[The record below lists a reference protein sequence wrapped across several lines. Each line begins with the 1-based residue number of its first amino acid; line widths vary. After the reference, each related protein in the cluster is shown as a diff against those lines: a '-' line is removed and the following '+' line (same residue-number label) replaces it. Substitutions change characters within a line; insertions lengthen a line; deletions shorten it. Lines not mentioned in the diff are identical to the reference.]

1 MLVLTH
7 IPRFVYAL
15 FCSMPGM
22 WKSRHRLL
30 LCWLILLQSVFPGR
44 KTLKELSRW
53 APSRIT
59 DWRFRRLLKAG
70 YWSIHL
76 LLTWWAQEVLAG
88 FPPPA
93 DGTLYLWGDGSE
105 APKRGKKNP
114 VAQKGRKSKHHPWF
128 FGLRFVLLMAQWDVY
143 RIPVGF
149 RLILPKTHPDYEN
162 ENTLFRQMV
171 LAFPPPEWATLVIVG
186 GDAAYSSK
194 ENMKMVRRKDQA
206 DPLRRWGFV
215 FGIARTWKTEE
226 GKHLKDFVNHLPYN
240 RYTRTWIPRLA
251 EGSKSSKKRKTFW
264 IYGKRMRLRHI
275 GDVMMVLSKKGRNYG
290 PKKTKLIVT
299 NLIELTPRQV
309 IIIYQRRW
317 SVELLFWELKSAL
330 GLGQHQV
337 TRKEDRI
344 EKSIGIAILAYLFL
358 LRASPH
364 LIQPGKAWSIFQLQQ
379 DFRMKIITNEVEHT
393 TELKLK
399 KKYAKAS

>member
-7 IPRFVYAL
+7 MPRFVYAL
-15 FCSMPGM
+15 FRSMPGV

-30 LCWLILLQSVFPGR
+30 LCWLILLQAMFPGR

-53 APSRIT
+53 APCGIT

-76 LLTWWAQEVLAG
+76 LLNWWAQEALASFSPPVDGVL
-88 FPPPA
+88 
-93 DGTLYLWGDGSE
+93 YMWGGGSE

-128 FGLRFVLLMAQWDVY
+128 FGIRFVLLMAQWDVY
-143 RIPVGF
+143 RIPVDF
-149 RLILPKTHPDYEN
+149 RLIRPKTHPDYEN
-162 ENTLFRQMV
+162 ENALFRQMV
-171 LAFPPPEWATLVIVG
+171 AGISPPSWATLVIVG
-186 GDAAYSSK
+186 GDAAYSSR
-194 ENMKMVRRKDQA
+194 ENMKRVRQRDREDAQ
-206 DPLRRWGFV
+206 RRWGFV

-226 GKHLKDFVNHLPYN
+226 NKSLKDLVNHLPCN

-251 EGSKSSKKRKTFW
+251 EGAKGSKKRKTFW
-264 IYGKRMRLRHI
+264 IHGKRMRLRHI
-275 GDVMMVLSKKGRNYG
+275 GDVMMVLSKKGRNLG

-299 NLIELTPRQV
+299 NLIDLTPRQV
-309 IIIYQRRW
+309 IVIYQRRW
-317 SVELLFWELKSAL
+317 SMELLFWELKSAL

-358 LRASPH
+358 LRASPR

-379 DFRMKIITNEVEHT
+379 DFRMKIITNQVEHS

-399 KKYAKAS
+399 KQYSMVS